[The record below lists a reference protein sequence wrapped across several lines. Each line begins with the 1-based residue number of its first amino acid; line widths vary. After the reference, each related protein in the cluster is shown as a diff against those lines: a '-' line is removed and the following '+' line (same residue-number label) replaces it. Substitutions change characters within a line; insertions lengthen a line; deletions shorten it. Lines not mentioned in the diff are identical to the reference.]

1 MFKKKG
7 LVVALSV
14 LVSIYVIGVILF
26 SMRIVP
32 NTYIG
37 STKVSMNK
45 MGEISNQA
53 DEKFNDA
60 KLEIEDIVIKDYSK
74 EFKSLG
80 AKIDGDKLQAD
91 IKENQN
97 PFIWPLE
104 IAAKSNFAIQDYINI
119 DEKTLEQELEKDG
132 FFNNKGRK
140 KSKPASLK
148 LDKKAVVYN
157 VVEATEGTVLDRD
170 LFVKQV
176 AEALSTNTLKVNS
189 AESYHIANEKLKEL
203 ETQAKQFNDRIGRK
217 VVMEI
222 GEDKIEVPKLII
234 AESLRVDKDGKVTV
248 DGEEIF
254 KFLYDESLSYD
265 STEVGYGYRKVV
277 LSNVDPAYE
286 EIVAGLIS
294 DENKDIVGVA
304 PISNVDDKF
313 TPVVKTSASTYI
325 EVSIKHQI
333 MWVFQNGELLVQTPV
348 ITGNKE
354 KGWDT
359 PAGDYTVI
367 SKERNKILNGA
378 SVGFDYEVPVD
389 YWMRLTNSGIGIH
402 DNAWLNTGNA
412 WGARNLYEYQGSHG
426 CVNVPN
432 DIMATVYNNIPSGTP
447 VYIR

>member
-1 MFKKKG
+1 MFKNKK
-7 LVVALSV
+7 VVILLSV
-14 LVSIYVIGVILF
+14 LACIYVFGIILF
-26 SMRIVP
+26 SFRIVP

-37 STKVSMNK
+37 STNVSMDK
-45 MGEISNQA
+45 MGELSNQA
-53 DEKFNDA
+53 VEKFESS
-60 KLEIEDIVIKDYSK
+60 KLEIEDIVIKEYSADFK
-74 EFKSLG
+74 ELG
-80 AKIDGDKLQAD
+80 AQIDGDKMQSDVKA
-91 IKENQN
+91 NQN
-97 PFIWPLE
+97 AFLWPFE
-104 IAAKSNFAIQDYINI
+104 IAAKSEYKIKDYVTV
-119 DEKTLEQELEKDG
+119 DEQALEKMLEKDG
-132 FFNNKGRK
+132 FFQTKGRT

-157 VVEATEGTVLDRD
+157 VVEATEGTVIDRQ

-176 AEALSTNTLKVNS
+176 ADALSENTTKINS
-189 AESYHIANEKLKEL
+189 GDSYHVANEKLKDL

-234 AESLRVDKDGKVTV
+234 AESLRIDKDGKVTV
-248 DGEEIF
+248 DGEELF
-254 KFLYDESLSYD
+254 KYLYDESLSYD

-304 PISNVDDKF
+304 PIANVDDKF
-313 TPVVKTSASTYI
+313 SPVVNTNASTYI
-325 EVSIKHQI
+325 EVSIEHQI
-333 MWVFQNGELLVQTPV
+333 MWVFQNGNLLVQTPV

-359 PAGDYTVI
+359 PPGDYTVI